1 MFEIIIIVAI
11 MKLCLFNSIQLSDYK
26 DKLYICK
33 YIFFMKKQE
42 ATETFKMLEHVEA
55 KT

>member
-11 MKLCLFNSIQLSDYK
+11 MKLCLFNYWIIK
-26 DKLYICK
+26 TNYIYANIHFYEK
-33 YIFFMKKQE
+33 TKSNI
-42 ATETFKMLEHVEA
+42 KMLEHVEA